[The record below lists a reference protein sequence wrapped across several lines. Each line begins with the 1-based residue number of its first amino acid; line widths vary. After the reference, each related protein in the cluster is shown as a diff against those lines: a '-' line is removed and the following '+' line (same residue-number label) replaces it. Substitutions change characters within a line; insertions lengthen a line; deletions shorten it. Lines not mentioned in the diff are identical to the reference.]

1 MAESEEC
8 VSGGEDTEIDVLPVV
23 EISEDEGV
31 SSLTAAAG
39 GARSCLGSCKT
50 FLQMSQKEG
59 DGNVPENVPLKCDI
73 IK

>member
-1 MAESEEC
+1 MAELEEC

-23 EISEDEGV
+23 EISEDEEV

-50 FLQMSQKEG
+50 LQKRR
-59 DGNVPENVPLKCDI
+59 
-73 IK
+73 